1 MGMKKVAI
9 VDDEYLIR
17 ELLEDKIDWASL
29 GCEIVL
35 KASTGAEVLD
45 YIDGERID
53 LIITDINM
61 PYMDGLEM
69 ARRVREDYPKVR
81 FIVLTGYSDFEYARK
96 GIEIGVEGFIL
107 KPIDKKEVE
116 SVIEKTVKKIDE
128 ATQKLLEHQRLKE
141 VNYTLEEENYDLEEK
156 LVQAEAGIEAK
167 NSDGYQQESP
177 ENVIDA
183 VNAYI
188 EENMTDNSLT
198 MKGTAERFYLNPS
211 YLSRIYKKKMGYSF
225 KDRLFQLRME
235 KAEELLKNTDMKVYE
250 VGSRVGIEDPNYFS
264 LCFKKFKNMSV
275 SQYRKHL
282 AKEGRQ

>member
-1 MGMKKVAI
+1 MPMKKVVI

-17 ELLEDKIDWASL
+17 ELLEEKIDWTSL
-29 GCEIVL
+29 GCQIVL
-35 KASTGAEVLD
+35 KASSGAEVLD
-45 YIDGERID
+45 YIDGEVVD

-69 ARRVREDYPKVR
+69 ARRVRGNFPKVKI
-81 FIVLTGYSDFEYARK
+81 IVLTGYSDFDYAKK

-107 KPIDKKEVE
+107 KPIDKAEVE
-116 SVIEKTVKKIDE
+116 PVIEKTVKLINEEHEKHI
-128 ATQKLLEHQRLKE
+128 EHQRLKE

-156 LVQAEAGIEAK
+156 LVQAEADIEAK
-167 NSDGYQQESP
+167 NNHGEKEESS

-188 EENMTDNSLT
+188 EEHMTDSGLT
-198 MKGTAERFYLNPS
+198 MKGTADKFFLNPS

-225 KDRLFQLRME
+225 KERLFQLRME

-250 VGSRVGIEDPNYFS
+250 VGNRVGIEDPNYFS
-264 LCFKKFKNMSV
+264 LCFKKYKDMSI
-275 SQYRKHL
+275 SQYRKHM
-282 AKEGRQ
+282 AKEGR